1 MALSAEEYPYINVE
15 DYLALDSA
23 AESVRYE
30 YIDGRLRMLAGG
42 SPDHSII
49 ATNLASILTQV
60 LCKKPCIVYNLDVH
74 FKISEYRYLHPDISV
89 SCDPRDKNRKENI
102 QYPRLIV
109 EVLSPSTERTDKGEK
124 LDFYLEY
131 PSIEE
136 YVLIDSQ
143 RKFAEVYHRDS
154 DTWTSRIYKAGS
166 VMQLQC
172 VELEIALDEL
182 YEKTSLEGDNTLLY

>member
-15 DYLALDSA
+15 DYLALDSTA
-23 AESVRYE
+23 QSVRYE

-49 ATNLASILTQV
+49 ATNLASILTQA
-60 LCKKPCIVYNLDVH
+60 LRKKPCIVYNSDVH
-74 FKISEYRYLHPDISV
+74 FKISEHRYLHPDITI
-89 SCDPRDKNRKENI
+89 SCDPRDRNRKDNI

-109 EVLSPSTERTDKGEK
+109 EVLSPTTERTDKGEK

-154 DTWTSRIYKAGS
+154 DTWTSRIYKPGS
-166 VMQLQC
+166 VMHLQC
-172 VELEIALDEL
+172 IDLEIPLDEL
-182 YEKTSLEGDNTLLY
+182 YEKTSLE